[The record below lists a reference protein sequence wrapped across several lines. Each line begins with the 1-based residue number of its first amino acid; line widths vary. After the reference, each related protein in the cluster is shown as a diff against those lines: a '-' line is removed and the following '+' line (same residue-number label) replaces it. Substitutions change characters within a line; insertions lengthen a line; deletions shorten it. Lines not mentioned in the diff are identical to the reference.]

1 MSVVVVDLD
10 RTQLA
15 ACQDEVIEVYAEA
28 MEVHA
33 EGARSRRGIL
43 ASHLSCSGLRAVA
56 AIDGERLVGIAY
68 GYVGSPG
75 QWWHDQV
82 RAALSAPVAASW
94 LDGAFEVCELHVRPA
109 YQGTGLGRRL
119 VSQLLAA
126 VDTRT
131 AVLTT
136 PDRETRARR
145 FYRCGGWVDLVRDLH
160 FPGDPRPFAV
170 LGLPLES
177 AAS

>member
-15 ACQDEVIEVYAEA
+15 ACQDEVLEVYAEA

-33 EGARSRRGIL
+33 EAARSRRGIL
-43 ASHLSCSGLRAVA
+43 ASHLGCTGLRAVA
-56 AIDGERLVGIAY
+56 AMDGGLLVGIAY
-68 GYVGSPG
+68 GYVGAPG

-82 RAALSAPVAASW
+82 RAALSPPVAASW

-109 YQGTGLGRRL
+109 YQGTGLGQRL
-119 VSQLLAA
+119 VGQLLGG
-126 VDTRT
+126 VETRT

-145 FYRCGGWVDLVRDLH
+145 FYRCGGWVDLVRDLR